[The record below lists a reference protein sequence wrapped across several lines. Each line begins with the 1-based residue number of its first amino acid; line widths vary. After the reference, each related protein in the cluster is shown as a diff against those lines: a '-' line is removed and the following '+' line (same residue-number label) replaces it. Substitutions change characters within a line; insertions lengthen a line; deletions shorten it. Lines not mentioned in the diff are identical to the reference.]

1 MKKIVIASLA
11 CIAVIVLFSCEY
23 KKEVAPAITPACDTS
38 NVRYSVEIVNILS
51 ANCYSC
57 HASSIA
63 NSSGGGNKLD
73 NYTTLKPYASSGL
86 LYNVV
91 NHTPGYDF
99 MPKNLPQI
107 SSCDIAKIRTWI
119 RNGYLNN

>member
-1 MKKIVIASLA
+1 MKKIVI
-11 CIAVIVLFSCEY
+11 IAAVLFAGIVLFSCEY
-23 KKEVAPAITPACDTS
+23 KKEVAPVVVVTCDTA

-57 HASSIA
+57 HASSVA
-63 NSSGGGNKLD
+63 AASGGGNKLD
-73 NYTTLKPYASSGL
+73 TYTNVKGYASVGL
-86 LYNVV
+86 LYNTV

-119 RNGYLNN
+119 RNGSLNN